1 MIYVVPIN
9 NPIAGVVDHIM
20 ERLPAVFA
28 TQVEVRDPDFHADD
42 AFNDTRHQYNS
53 TILLAQLMSG
63 SPSPASKVIG
73 ITNVDLYI
81 PVLTFVFG
89 EAQLGGTVAI
99 VSSHRLRNAFYGL
112 PEDRELL
119 LERLEKE
126 VIHELGHTYNL
137 THCRDFNCV
146 MYSSSSVGAIDVKGA
161 DFCAECRRRLEL
173 PKR

>member
-9 NPIAGVVDHIM
+9 NPIAGVVDYFM
-20 ERLPAVFA
+20 ERLPTVFA
-28 TQVEVRDPDFHADD
+28 TQVEAYDPDFNADV
-42 AFNDTRHQYNS
+42 AFSDSRHQYNS
-53 TILLAQLMSG
+53 TTLLAQLVSG

-89 EAQLGGTVAI
+89 EAQLGGTAAI
-99 VSSHRLRNAFYGL
+99 ASSHRLRNAFYGM

-126 VIHELGHTYNL
+126 VVHELGHTYNL
-137 THCRDFNCV
+137 IHCQDFNCV
-146 MYSSSSVGAIDVKGA
+146 MYSSSSVGEIDVKGV
-161 DFCAECRRRLEL
+161 DFCTECRRRLNL
-173 PKR
+173 PNR